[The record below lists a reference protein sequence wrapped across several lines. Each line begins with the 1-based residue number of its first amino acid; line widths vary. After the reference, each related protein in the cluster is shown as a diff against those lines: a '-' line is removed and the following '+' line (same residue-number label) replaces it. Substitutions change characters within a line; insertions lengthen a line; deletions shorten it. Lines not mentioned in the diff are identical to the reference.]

1 MPSLRAPAAAF
12 VLDDLLVPGLGLV
25 FCGTAAG
32 TVSARLGQYYAHPQ
46 NKFWP
51 TLFETGLTPTLFKPA
66 QYRQLLGLGV
76 GLTDLA
82 KYACGMDAELP
93 SGSLGRDAR
102 EALRERIVATK
113 PALLA
118 FTSLRAGQAFFG
130 RRAAF
135 GEQKK
140 TIGATRVWVLPS
152 PSPAANWNW
161 RENKKHW
168 FALAAAAKPFLE
180 AQSLVP
186 RSGEKVVAKRQGE
199 GLR

>member
-1 MPSLRAPAAAF
+1 MNPPALDC
-12 VLDDLLVPGLGLV
+12 VLEDVLAPGLGLV

-32 TVSARLGQYYAHPQ
+32 AVSARLGQYYAHPQ

-51 TLFETGLTPTLFKPA
+51 TLFETGLTPRLFKPA
-66 QYRQLLGLGV
+66 QYHQLLGLGV

-82 KYACGMDAELP
+82 KYASGMDADLP
-93 SGSLGRDAR
+93 RGSLGRAAR
-102 EALRERIVATK
+102 DGLRERIVAAK

-130 RRAAF
+130 RRAPF
-135 GEQKK
+135 GEQKA

-161 RENKKHW
+161 RENKKYW
-168 FALAAAAKPFLE
+168 FALAEAAKPFLG
-180 AQSLVP
+180 AAIP
-186 RSGEKVVAKRQGE
+186 RPAKRPGE
-199 GLR
+199 GRR